1 MDSIRSD
8 AAAALFRDLHPEVR
22 KRFPQLDRD
31 PAGHPRT
38 YLNSGAG
45 SLTVDTAIAAL
56 SAAAREL
63 NPMPGAVA
71 PGEVATARFQD
82 RVRELAADFLNASGP
97 AEVSFHFSA
106 TAALFALA
114 FGLRDLAVGG
124 ANAIVTDLDHM
135 ANISPWETV
144 WGGLCGREI
153 RRARVTEDGRLDL
166 DHLLSLVDAGTA
178 LVATTLASNA
188 LGTVVPLRELT
199 AAVKRKNPAA
209 LVCVDAVHHALHG
222 PIDVRQFGCDALVF
236 SGYKVFGPMLGVLW
250 VRADLAERAAPYRV
264 ETNKPVPPWKFEMG
278 MLNNAALAAL
288 EAALEYIL
296 WLESRLPSPTEASR
310 ARPARFRSAMEVIA
324 SYEATLS
331 RRVLEGFRGLDPAR
345 FRVYG
350 PPDPQ
355 RTAER
360 DPTFAFEI
368 AGLTAAQAKERLWR
382 RHALQV
388 ADGNHYSAAVVRHLR
403 KEALNRASFA
413 HYDNEETVRRFL
425 GGLDDLIRNP
435 G

>member
-8 AAAALFRDLHPEVR
+8 SVAALFRDLHPEVR

-31 PAGHPRT
+31 SSGNPRT

-56 SAAAREL
+56 SSAARDL
-63 NPMPGAVA
+63 NPMPGAVS
-71 PGEVATARFQD
+71 PGEVATSRFQQ
-82 RVRELAADFLNASGP
+82 RVRELAADFVNASAP

-114 FGLRDLAVGG
+114 FGLRDLGG
-124 ANAIVTDLDHM
+124 RGRNAIVTDLDHM

-144 WGGLCGREI
+144 WGGLGGCEV
-153 RRARVTEDGRLDL
+153 RRARVKEDGTLDL
-166 DHLLSLVDAGTA
+166 DHLLSLVDSKTA

-188 LGTVVPLRELT
+188 FGTVVPLRELT
-199 AAVKRKNPAA
+199 AAVKGRNAAA

-222 PIDVRQFGCDALVF
+222 PIDVKHFDCDALVF

-250 VRADLAERAAPYRV
+250 VRGELGERATPYRV
-264 ETNKPVPPWKFEMG
+264 ETNKPVPPWKFELG
-278 MLNNAALAAL
+278 MLNNASLAAL
-288 EAALEYIL
+288 EAALEYLL
-296 WLESRLPSPTEASR
+296 WLEGRLLGRTAAPKD
-310 ARPARFRSAMEVIA
+310 RPARFRSAMEAIA
-324 SYEATLS
+324 AYEATLS
-331 RRVLEGFRGLDPAR
+331 RRVLEGFRGLDPNR

-350 PPDPQ
+350 PRDSE
-355 RTAER
+355 RAAER
-360 DPTFAFEI
+360 DPTFAFELE
-368 AGLTAAQAKERLWR
+368 GLSAAETKERLWK
-382 RHALQV
+382 RHAIQV
-388 ADGNHYSAAVVRHLR
+388 ADGNHYSAAVVRHLK

-425 GGLDDLIRNP
+425 AALDDLIRNP
-435 G
+435 D